1 MSLPRQLVQ
10 TSVNFTDKS
19 RSVFAYNVEEFV
31 AHSYG
36 QFLQMSIGS
45 GLIFVFFCFA
55 CLTRASLQFVLWLVF
70 VFCAFFIQ

>member
-1 MSLPRQLVQ
+1 VSLPRQLVQ

-45 GLIFVFFCFA
+45 GLIFEC
-55 CLTRASLQFVLWLVF
+55 CF
-70 VFCAFFIQ
+70 VFP